1 VKLKRER
8 KEKKIIKK
16 PKWEMHAY
24 FLDACNCDWGCPC
37 QFNAKPTHGNCEGV
51 AGYHILDGSYDNS
64 VKLDGFNM
72 ALIASW
78 PGPIHEGHGKASFY
92 IDNRTDEN
100 QFEALSNVI
109 TGKAGGG
116 PFELYSSTIE
126 ELQEPMRASVNFQT
140 KGTRSRVVVFGGN
153 KGGYDDRKD
162 RIMTTR
168 RGAGGEE
175 EREQEQKSKNI
186 LAEAWLE
193 PIRNPVTGKVHRAII
208 EIPEGFESNRMDQTS
223 LKNLVADDGYLSFRY
238 QGTYGSFSES
248 VWKGP

>member
-1 VKLKRER
+1 LNLKRER
-8 KEKKIIKK
+8 KENDIIKK

-51 AGYHILDGSYDNS
+51 AGYHILNGSYDNNS

-92 IDNRTDEN
+92 IDNRTDEK
-100 QFEALSNVI
+100 QFEALSNII

-116 PFELYSSTIE
+116 PFELYASTIE
-126 ELQEPMRASVNFQT
+126 EFQEPKRASVKFQT
-140 KGTRSRVVVFGGN
+140 KGIRSRVVIFGG
-153 KGGYDDRKD
+153 KGDYGYRKE
-162 RIMTTR
+162 RTITTIR
-168 RGAGGEE
+168 EE
-175 EREQEQKSKNI
+175 EGEQEQNSKSI

-208 EIPEGFESNRMDQTS
+208 EIPEGFESNRMDQAS
-223 LKNLVADDGYLSFRY
+223 MKNLVADDGYLSFRY
-238 QGTYGSFSES
+238 EGTYGSFSEN